1 MVGGEELSLGLG
13 ENLGIG
19 TFKIMNIK
27 MNLLEDWTEYLQ
39 QQINEAGYALNKNNK
54 LGHQKFEPI

>member
-54 LGHQKFEPI
+54 LGHHEFEPI